1 MRASLRHFLLF
12 AETLLDKMLAIG
24 GRYPYARIV
33 ISGHEPVLA
42 AAAAGRGGVI
52 VTAHTGCLELMQVAA
67 RERQGCRVTILVHT
81 AHALRFNS
89 IVGRLE
95 PAASVELLQ
104 VTDFSPAMAMLL
116 ADRVAAGEF
125 IAIAADRVPV
135 RGDRTCRAR
144 FLDAD
149 ADCPAGPW

>member
-1 MRASLRHFLLF
+1 
-12 AETLLDKMLAIG
+12 
-24 GRYPYARIV
+24 
-33 ISGHEPVLA
+33 
-42 AAAAGRGGVI
+42 
-52 VTAHTGCLELMQVAA
+52 
-67 RERQGCRVTILVHT
+67 
-81 AHALRFNS
+81 AHALRFNR
-89 IVGRLE
+89 ILGRLD

-149 ADCPAGPW
+149 ADFPAGPWLIASLLRCPVWALSCLHDGDGYAVRIESLFERVELPRGDRQGA